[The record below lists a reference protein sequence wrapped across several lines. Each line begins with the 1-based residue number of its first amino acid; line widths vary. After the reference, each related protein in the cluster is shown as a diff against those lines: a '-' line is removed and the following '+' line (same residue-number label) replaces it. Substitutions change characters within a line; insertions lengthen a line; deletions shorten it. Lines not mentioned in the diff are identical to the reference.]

1 MVIMVLFDV
10 DHDGGL
16 GNTVDGD
23 YGVGSKC

>member
-1 MVIMVLFDV
+1 MVIMVLFDI

-16 GNTVDGD
+16 GNIGDGD